1 MAASLGPP
9 EPIFSTNQL
18 SAAYSTAADF
28 QHAAGGMLAVIL
40 SVDDPWILLWF
51 NVEQIETV
59 NWAGNPH
66 KDRSDDL
73 TLALTPRSSFEA
85 WAETVS
91 GRARAWT
98 LPELDAAM
106 RLRAALLD
114 VQQNRRVHQL
124 NQQLTALVRD
134 KDLLLQQ
141 RSFWSVRST
150 IGLKIASL
158 LCRGSCLCRPTMQTT
173 SHSAKG

>member
-51 NVEQIETV
+51 NAEQIETV

-66 KDRSDDL
+66 KDRSNDL
-73 TLALTPRSSFEA
+73 TLALTA

-91 GRARAWT
+91 GRARAST

-158 LCRGSCLCRPTMQTT
+158 LCRGSCLCRPAMQTT